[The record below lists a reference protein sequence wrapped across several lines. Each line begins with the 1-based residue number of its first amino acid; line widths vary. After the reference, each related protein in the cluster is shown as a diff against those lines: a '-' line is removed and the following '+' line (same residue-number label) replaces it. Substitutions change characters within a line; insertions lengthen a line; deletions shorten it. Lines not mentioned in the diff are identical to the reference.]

1 MKQTN
6 KRTFDLILLAAGKGE
21 RMGFEKQFATI
32 NGLPIWQI
40 ALEQIRHYPFCNTII
55 VVFPKNA
62 TIDQSFFDKNSALK
76 WIYGGASRSDSVW
89 NALQYYNTMNAK
101 SPYIAIHDAAR
112 PLLEH
117 AVLDRIMAKIS
128 EGEKAV
134 IPTLKATDTTKKFS
148 GLHIT
153 ETLKRDELVLVQ
165 TPQIFEAVIIQ
176 TSYRNIFAKQTVN
189 GRKEDEYNP
198 SDDSSLV
205 EANGTKVAIVTG
217 SPNLRKITVKEDYDY
232 LKHLLEQ
239 NFETRT
245 ATGYDVHKFRSL
257 TANDTSH
264 HIKIC
269 GVEVKHDYGI
279 DAHSD
284 GDVGIH
290 ALCDAIFGCLADG
303 DIGSH
308 FPPSDDKWK
317 DANSELFLKYA
328 MNKIQSAGG
337 RVILLDVTIIC
348 EMPKIEP
355 ERQRMKNRLAE
366 ICSLPMS
373 RISIKATTTEKLGFM
388 GRKEGLSAFATATLS
403 LPLSQ
408 E

>member
-134 IPTLKATDTTKKFS
+134 IPTLKATDTAKKFS

-176 TSYRNIFAKQTVN
+176 TSYRNIFANQTVN

-308 FPPSDDKWK
+308 FPPSNDKWK